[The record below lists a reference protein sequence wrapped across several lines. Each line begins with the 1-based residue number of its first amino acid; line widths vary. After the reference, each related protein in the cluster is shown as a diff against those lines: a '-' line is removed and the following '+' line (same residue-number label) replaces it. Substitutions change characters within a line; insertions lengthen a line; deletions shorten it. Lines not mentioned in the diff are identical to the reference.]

1 MRMSLI
7 QQSVAAQR
15 SAVAR
20 KLSWLTGMALMRGML
35 LSEERGCVYIIKANI
50 AGHPLLMETLD
61 IEAIEVVILSMDRV
75 EDWNANTVR
84 RTLASY
90 RLAKE
95 RTRNE
100 AKDKRSN

>member
-1 MRMSLI
+1 
-7 QQSVAAQR
+7 
-15 SAVAR
+15 
-20 KLSWLTGMALMRGML
+20 MALMRGML
-35 LSEERGCVYIIKANI
+35 LSEECGCVYIIKANI

-75 EDWNANTVR
+75 EDWNADTVR
-84 RTLASY
+84 HTLASY

-95 RTRNE
+95 RTLNE